1 MKTNCRLIPSDT
13 SPEAFVR
20 QIEVLR
26 KMSIEE
32 RATMTFELSDNLRS
46 ITESGIKQRHPD
58 YTPDQIKMAWIKLT
72 IEPELFKEA
81 FPDCE
86 IEV

>member
-1 MKTNCRLIPSDT
+1 MKTDSHIPADT
-13 SPEAFVR
+13 STEAFITQCR
-20 QIEVLR
+20 ILR
-26 KMSIEE
+26 KMSTED
-32 RATMTFELSDNLRS
+32 RARMTFELSDNLRS

-58 YTPDQIKMAWIKLT
+58 YTPDQIKMAWMKLT
-72 IEPELFKEA
+72 IEPELFNEA